1 MQSFLTAVI
10 TCMMYSAVAITI
22 PQVVQTAYYSRVSL
36 MSEGYFDSPD
46 LDQISNEKPLG
57 RPFYYFNYAAA
68 VSEVEVDSLTGEF
81 TILRSDI
88 VYDAG
93 HSLNP
98 AIDTGQVSMCMG
110 SSIAKY
116 LHPKMQIDIRLVS
129 ALMNC

>member
-1 MQSFLTAVI
+1 
-10 TCMMYSAVAITI
+10 
-22 PQVVQTAYYSRVSL
+22 

-46 LDQISNEKPLG
+46 LDQISNENPHG
-57 RPFYYFNYAAA
+57 RAFYYFNYAAA

-98 AIDTGQVSMCMG
+98 AIDVGQVPVCVCVCVCASC
-110 SSIAKY
+110 Y
-116 LHPKMQIDIRLVS
+116 QPNQ
-129 ALMNC
+129 

>member
-1 MQSFLTAVI
+1 
-10 TCMMYSAVAITI
+10 MMYSAVAITI

-36 MSEGYFDSPD
+36 MSEGYFNSPD
-46 LDQISNEKPLG
+46 LDQISNENPLG
-57 RPFYYFNYAAA
+57 RAFYYFNYAAA

-98 AIDTGQVSMCMG
+98 AIDTGQVSVCMG

>member
-1 MQSFLTAVI
+1 M
-10 TCMMYSAVAITI
+10 
-22 PQVVQTAYYSRVSL
+22 VQTAYISRVSL

-46 LDQISNEKPLG
+46 LDQISNENPHG
-57 RPFYYFNYAAA
+57 RAFYYFNYAAA

-98 AIDTGQVSMCMG
+98 AIDTGQVCVCMC
-110 SSIAKY
+110 SYIAQSY
-116 LHPKMQIDIRLVS
+116 TPSEYSQRVPW
-129 ALMNC
+129 

>member
-1 MQSFLTAVI
+1 MH
-10 TCMMYSAVAITI
+10 SAVVITI

-46 LDQISNEKPLG
+46 LDQISNENPLG
-57 RPFYYFNYAAA
+57 RAFYYFNYAAA

-98 AIDTGQVSMCMG
+98 AIDTGQVSVCMG
-110 SSIAKY
+110 TSIAQY
-116 LHPKMQIDIRLVS
+116 LHPKVQYKGYQPLQE
-129 ALMNC
+129 

>member
-1 MQSFLTAVI
+1 MVKA
-10 TCMMYSAVAITI
+10 
-22 PQVVQTAYYSRVSL
+22 AYISRVSL

-46 LDQISNEKPLG
+46 LDQISNEKPHG
-57 RPFYYFNYAAA
+57 RAFYYFNYAAA

-98 AIDTGQVSMCMG
+98 AIDTGQVCVCMC
-110 SSIAKY
+110 SFIAQYYTPSGK
-116 LHPKMQIDIRLVS
+116 
-129 ALMNC
+129 